1 MLAII
6 LGILSLFKTKS
17 PKKVIKSITK
27 GKIMSLIT
35 EHADP
40 DISESRSRFK
50 QFFGIPVI
58 GNDGNLLDGEKTFPD
73 GTLVRFQNGL
83 IDGNIY
89 DSRGEVLYTY
99 PAVEY
104 ADSPGKEYWTKG
116 LPQGYPAICQDAGL
130 YEEYWSDGK
139 IDKTVET
146 IHNFEICF
154 DDDDEEYT
162 EDDNQHP
169 SFFHAFD
176 YLDEDNEDDE
186 ALNNN
191 SPQNFCEN
199 NNFSTIDSVLSYEQN
214 LTFQERLFHIMKL
227 KGIEK
232 DTDVYKPIYMSE
244 KAFNRI
250 KNGTPTDSIS
260 LDNAIMISFSLKLTF
275 EQMVKFTN
283 FAGKGFRNF
292 GERDKIIKEFFDNKN
307 FKIFELNRKLSS
319 NGLKPFFESKDDKF
333 FL

>member
-1 MLAII
+1 
-6 LGILSLFKTKS
+6 
-17 PKKVIKSITK
+17 
-27 GKIMSLIT
+27 MSLTT
-35 EHADP
+35 ERFNV

-50 QFFGIPVI
+50 KFFGIPVI

-146 IHNFEICF
+146 FHNYEICF

-162 EDDNQHP
+162 EDDDQHP
-169 SFFHAFD
+169 SFFDAFN
-176 YLDEDNEDDE
+176 YLDDEDDE
-186 ALNNN
+186 ALNNE
-191 SPQNFCEN
+191 SPQYFC
-199 NNFSTIDSVLSYEQN
+199 
-214 LTFQERLFHIMKL
+214 
-227 KGIEK
+227 
-232 DTDVYKPIYMSE
+232 
-244 KAFNRI
+244 
-250 KNGTPTDSIS
+250 
-260 LDNAIMISFSLKLTF
+260 
-275 EQMVKFTN
+275 
-283 FAGKGFRNF
+283 
-292 GERDKIIKEFFDNKN
+292 
-307 FKIFELNRKLSS
+307 
-319 NGLKPFFESKDDKF
+319 
-333 FL
+333 